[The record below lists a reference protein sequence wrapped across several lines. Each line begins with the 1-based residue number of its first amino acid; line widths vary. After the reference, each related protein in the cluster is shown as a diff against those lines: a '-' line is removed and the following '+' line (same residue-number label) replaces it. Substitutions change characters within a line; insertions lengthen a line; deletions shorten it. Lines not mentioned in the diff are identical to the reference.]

1 MGLFETF
8 VLAVGLSMDAFAV
21 AICKGLALGRPR
33 LSSALVVGL
42 WFGAF
47 QALMPLIGYVLGV
60 QFESYIQ
67 RFDHWV
73 AFILLAM
80 IGGNMIRE
88 ALSAEEEDQNDS
100 ISVRAMLPLAV
111 ATSIDALASGV
122 ALAAGHGLKA
132 GSAAMGKAFAE
143 ARLELDL
150 KTLKPAFA
158 DTLPFTAKDSQA
170 DAAQPSI
177 LSIVARKKKK
187 RERSV
192 PRSGGILSVC
202 KGI

>member
-1 MGLFETF
+1 MGLLETF

-33 LSSALVVGL
+33 LSSAMLVGL

-47 QALMPLIGYVLGV
+47 QALMPLIGYMLGV

-88 ALSAEEEDQNDS
+88 ALSAEEEEQSDS
-100 ISVRAMLPLAV
+100 LAVMAMLPLAV

-122 ALAAGHGLKA
+122 ALAAVNSAILPAVVFIGTTTFVLSSFAVMAGAKLGERFRKA
-132 GSAAMGKAFAE
+132 SEIAGGA
-143 ARLELDL
+143 
-150 KTLKPAFA
+150 
-158 DTLPFTAKDSQA
+158 
-170 DAAQPSI
+170 I
-177 LSIVARKKKK
+177 LILIALRILI
-187 RERSV
+187 EHMM
-192 PRSGGILSVC
+192 GGI
-202 KGI
+202 